1 MEYTYLTLAAMAG
14 ALAAAW
20 WQGAVRERAF
30 WLALAAFAAV
40 TLVADVGLTSVPVY
54 AYADEFKSGLDV
66 HRMPLEDVGYGVA
79 LAALAIVLWRALGS
93 RT

>member
-1 MEYTYLTLAAMAG
+1 M
-14 ALAAAW
+14 
-20 WQGAVRERAF
+20 
-30 WLALAAFAAV
+30 
-40 TLVADVGLTSVPVY
+40 
-54 AYADEFKSGLDV
+54 